1 LSQSILIKVAP
12 DGSTEVR
19 TEGFAGSACKQASLF
34 IERALGAVSSEQLTQ
49 DFYGSSIEAVNNTL
63 QQGESQ

>member
-1 LSQSILIKVAP
+1 LSQRIVIKIAL

-19 TEGFAGSACKQASLF
+19 TEGFAGGQCRQASQF
-34 IERALGAVSSEQLTQ
+34 IERALGSRQSEQLTQ
-49 DFYGSSIEAVNNTL
+49 DFYKSSIEAATNTL